1 MVRNLTR
8 NQAPGNRLWVRIPC
22 PPLRKRPFPTYV
34 ATFREFLRT
43 YLGGFVV
50 RSQPQSANSRV
61 GTVASG
67 E

>member
-1 MVRNLTR
+1 
-8 NQAPGNRLWVRIPC
+8 
-22 PPLRKRPFPTYV
+22 
-34 ATFREFLRT
+34 
-43 YLGGFVV
+43 LGGFVV